1 MSTFMRVVLGAIVLI
16 LLFVTSYY
24 LSDYLRKLKCE
35 KDDNPDNTGVLVSS
49 LFFLITLAIAVILC
63 VEMFINNPHENIYLQ
78 ICCNVE
84 MYSLACVLG
93 FLDKESSKLQFIFTV
108 LFMLIGGLM
117 IPISAILPLPAA
129 SELYKKYDGKEF
141 SVVREVVET
150 RDVLS
155 VNDAYGVS
163 GSGSIGIFVIDTN
176 GCYRYYYRAEDGA
189 IEQGEIDTA
198 NGDKLYDDCTDENG
212 ASPSIAKVRS
222 YEGHYVV
229 HNKKVTKYIEPD
241 SLKVWK
247 ELHVPEGSI
256 AYDFAFDLQ

>member
-1 MSTFMRVVLGAIVLI
+1 MSTFMRILSGVIVFI

-24 LSDYLRKLKCE
+24 LSDYLRELKCE

-49 LFFLITLAIAVILC
+49 LFFLITLATAVILC
-63 VEMFINNPHENIYLQ
+63 VEMFINNPHESIYLQ
-78 ICCNVE
+78 ICCNIE
-84 MYSLACVLG
+84 IYALACVFG
-93 FLDKESSKLQFIFTV
+93 FHDKESAKLQLIFTV

-117 IPISAILPLPAA
+117 LPISAILPLPTA
-129 SELYKKYDGKEF
+129 SELYKEYDGKEF
-141 SVVREVVET
+141 SVVREVVEA
-150 RDVLS
+150 RDILS
-155 VNDAYGVS
+155 ANDAYSVS
-163 GSGSIGIFVIDTN
+163 GSGSIGIFAINTN

-198 NGDKLYDDCTDENG
+198 NGDKLYDDCTENG
-212 ASPSIAKVRS
+212 ASPSIAIVRS

-256 AYDFAFDLQ
+256 AYNFAFDLQ

>member
-1 MSTFMRVVLGAIVLI
+1 MSTFMRVVLGAIVVT
-16 LLFVTSYY
+16 LLFVTSCY
-24 LSDYLRKLKCE
+24 LSDHLRKLKCE

-63 VEMFINNPHENIYLQ
+63 VEMFINNPHESIYLQ

-117 IPISAILPLPAA
+117 IPISVILPLPAA
-129 SELYKKYDGKEF
+129 SELYKEYDGKEF
-141 SVVREVVET
+141 SVVREVVEA
-150 RDVLS
+150 RDILS
-155 VNDAYGVS
+155 ANDAYGVS
-163 GSGSIGIFVIDTN
+163 GSGSIGVFAINTN
-176 GCYRYYYRAEDGA
+176 GRYRYYYRAEDGA

-198 NGDKLYDDCTDENG
+198 NGDKLYDDCTENG
-212 ASPSIAKVRS
+212 ASPSIAIVRS

-256 AYDFAFDLQ
+256 AYNFAFDLQ

>member
-1 MSTFMRVVLGAIVLI
+1 MSTFMRVVLGAIVVT
-16 LLFVTSYY
+16 LLFATSCY
-24 LSDYLRKLKCE
+24 LSDHLRKLKCE

-63 VEMFINNPHENIYLQ
+63 VEMFINNPHESIYLQ

-129 SELYKKYDGKEF
+129 SELYEEYDGKEF
-141 SVVREVVET
+141 SVVREVVEA
-150 RDVLS
+150 RDILS
-155 VNDAYGVS
+155 ANDAYGVS
-163 GSGSIGIFVIDTN
+163 GSGSIGIFVINTN
-176 GCYRYYYRAEDGA
+176 GRYRYYYRAEDGA

-198 NGDKLYDDCTDENG
+198 NGDKLYDDCTENG
-212 ASPSIAKVRS
+212 ASPSIAIVRS